1 MIQPLKAG
9 LCFGLLFAAS
19 LSPALA
25 EQPVAQP
32 AASPSVSSPAAGES
46 MQLYLVV
53 HDKHDRPVLD
63 LKPEELALTDD
74 GSPAKLDN
82 LQLVNSR
89 KPATNLVTFVFD
101 SFPPQKDAHPKK
113 PSAKIENARDAALK
127 ILSLLNESGFQFS
140 VFNIDSRLHL
150 QQGFT
155 SDLTAVET
163 AINAVTGP
171 AAARDKKSA
180 AKAEKDLISVAL
192 SGVDASGR
200 PVAARERLL
209 AQSSYAAL
217 RNATRIAQD
226 RRISPSLASLT
237 ALVQAQQDINQRKT
251 ILYLSAMDQ
260 ATINDIARQAI
271 NSIIGSANQAGVNI
285 DVVDCLSLGPHGSRI
300 KMLDPN
306 SQGALVALNTL
317 QMAGGSISIP
327 PDAGDLEVTEDAPVN
342 ADLQRLAVATG
353 GTYLNGDGQR
363 KSLQQ
368 ITDDM
373 TSYYQASFVPR
384 MNGYDGK
391 FHPLVVKPIR
401 TGLKIRT
408 QTGYLALPP
417 PAADGSRPEPFEL
430 PLLKLLSQA
439 PLPAQLPFR
448 AAVLDLGSSADGS
461 RGVLAIELPVAN
473 LSVER
478 DANSSSSLA
487 HVTMIAEIKDQTGA
501 VAAHFSSN
509 APERFTLR
517 SGAAGS
523 AQVLSL
529 QRHFILPPGKYTLQV
544 LLVDTASGKAGAQ
557 SILFEIST
565 NTAAPS
571 LSNLVLVR
579 RADPVPANDDGAGD
593 PLFTGKTRV
602 TPNISGSLPSGD
614 TNAAIFFA
622 AHIDTQ
628 SSQPARLQISV
639 LHDGNILGGKPAI
652 DRQINGEEYFTY
664 LTSLGINHP
673 TDGAYQIEALLT
685 QGGKTATSFANFTL
699 SGTASA
705 DDDPPGSSPSL
716 ESVARPAGPLDIT
729 VSANPD
735 LRPPAEELKSL
746 LADAAQYANNYW
758 DSLPNFTCEDVTER
772 FVGSAGSSKWEHT
785 DTLTG
790 ELTYYD
796 HQEDWQFRESEKHHR
811 KSHDSASDSEKGIS
825 SAGIFGSVI
834 RGLFRPASK
843 AEIEWTESGTLRGG
857 VVQVFKYR
865 VAREN
870 SNLSLRVGPTEVI
883 TVGYHGMVYIDS
895 ATHSV
900 RRITESADDVPR
912 TFPIRAALLTADY
925 DYVAIGGQQ
934 YLVPIGAQVILRK
947 GRHEMDLNQIRF
959 RNFHRFRSSAK
970 ILSVEPETQH

>member
-1 MIQPLKAG
+1 MIPHLKAG
-9 LCFGLLFAAS
+9 LCFGLLLAAS
-19 LSPALA
+19 LPPAPA
-25 EQPVAQP
+25 EQPLEP
-32 AASPSVSSPAAGES
+32 ASVSSPAADEA

-63 LKPEELALTDD
+63 LKPEDLALTDD

-101 SFPPQKDAHPKK
+101 PFPPLKDTHPKK

-127 ILSLLNESGFQFS
+127 ILSLLSESGFQFS

-155 SDLTAVET
+155 SDLAAVET
-163 AINAVTGP
+163 AINAATGP

-180 AKAEKDLISVAL
+180 ARAEKDLISVAL

-200 PVAARERLL
+200 PVSARERLL

-226 RRISPSLASLT
+226 RHISPSLSSLT

-260 ATINDIARQAI
+260 ATINDVARQAI
-271 NSIIGSANQAGVNI
+271 ASIIGSANQAGVNI

-300 KMLDPN
+300 KLLDPN
-306 SQGALVALNTL
+306 SQGALVALNTISVGG
-317 QMAGGSISIP
+317 GGSISIP
-327 PDAGDLEVTEDAPVN
+327 PDASDLEVTEDAPVN

-373 TSYYQASFVPR
+373 TSYYQASFVPK
-384 MNGYDGK
+384 MNGYDGR
-391 FHPLVVKPIR
+391 FHPLVVKPVR

-430 PLLKLLSQA
+430 PLLKFLSQE

-448 AAVLDLGSSADGS
+448 AAVLDLGSSADGN
-461 RGVLAIELPVAN
+461 RGVLAIELPASN

-487 HVTMIAEIKDQTGA
+487 HVTMIAEIKDQTGT

-509 APERFTLR
+509 APQRFTLI

-523 AQVLSL
+523 SQVISL

-557 SILFEIST
+557 SIPFEIAA

-579 RADPVPANDDGAGD
+579 RSDPVPANSDGAGD
-593 PLFTGKTRV
+593 PLFTGKARV

-614 TNAAIFFA
+614 SNAAIFFA
-622 AHIDTQ
+622 GHIDPQ

-639 LHDGNILGGKPAI
+639 MHDGNILGGKPAI
-652 DRQINGEEYFTY
+652 DRQVSGEEYFSF
-664 LTSLGINHP
+664 LTGLGINHP
-673 TDGAYQIEALLT
+673 TDGPYQIEALLT
-685 QGGKTATSFANFTL
+685 QGGKTATSIANFTL

-705 DDDPPGSSPSL
+705 DDDPPGASPSL
-716 ESVARPAGPLDIT
+716 ESVARPAGPLDIS
-729 VSANPD
+729 VSTNSD
-735 LRPPAEELKSL
+735 LRPPAAELKTL
-746 LADAAQYANNYW
+746 LADAAEFAAKYW
-758 DSLPNFTCEDVTER
+758 DSLPNFTCQDVTER
-772 FVGSAGSSKWEHT
+772 FVGAAGSSKWEHT

-811 KSHDSASDSEKGIS
+811 KSHDSASDTEQGIS

-843 AEIEWTESGTLRGG
+843 AEIEWTESGTLAGG

-865 VAREN
+865 VAKEN

-912 TFPIRAALLTADY
+912 TFPIRAALVTADY

-959 RNFHRFRSSAK
+959 RNFHRFRTSAK
-970 ILSVEPETQH
+970 ILSVEPEPQH